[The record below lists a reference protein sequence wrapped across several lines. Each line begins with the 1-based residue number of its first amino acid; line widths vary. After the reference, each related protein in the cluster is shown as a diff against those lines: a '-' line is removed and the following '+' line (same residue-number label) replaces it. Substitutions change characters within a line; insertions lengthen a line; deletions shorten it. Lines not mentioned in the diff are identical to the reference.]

1 MKTEILNGLQIAGI
15 TTTVEN
21 NCITQSQLI
30 NIQKNQFEK
39 KKLKN

>member
-21 NCITQSQLI
+21 NRITQSQLI
-30 NIQKNQFEK
+30 NIQKNQLEK
-39 KKLKN
+39 KN